1 MGKRTLDVYVFHYFF
16 ISVAHMQDVGKYMEE
31 SGNSLLM
38 FVLAVGLATVITALS
53 VVVGNVL
60 HKGRLIQKMVYGK

>member
-1 MGKRTLDVYVFHYFF
+1 MYVLHYFF
-16 ISVAHMQDVGKYMEE
+16 VGVVHLQDVGKYMEE

-53 VVVGNVL
+53 VGVGHVL
-60 HKGRLIQKMVYGK
+60 HKGRLIQKLVYGK

>member
-1 MGKRTLDVYVFHYFF
+1 
-16 ISVAHMQDVGKYMEE
+16 MQDVGKYMEE

-53 VVVGNVL
+53 VGVGNVL
-60 HKGRLIQKMVYGK
+60 HKGRLIEKMVYGKLQNGMRMCLFKLSKA